1 LGLKATYQVTPSLSF
16 MGGWNILW
24 TDKSVDT
31 DGTVVPGGGIL
42 PSFVDRKTGRSA
54 RPEGDARLIGNE
66 LMAVATWRIADG
78 IAFDAGAGYLFAGG
92 ALGHRSVAVPY
103 CEGAA
108 VVGCAPPNRKDLQVN
123 DAYIL
128 SSRVR
133 FSF

>member
-1 LGLKATYQVTPSLSF
+1 
-16 MGGWNILW
+16 MGGWNIIW

-66 LMAVATWRIADG
+66 LMAVTTWRIADG

-92 ALGHRSVAVPY
+92 ALGHRSVALPY
-103 CEGAA
+103 CEAGA
-108 VVGCAPPNRKDLQVN
+108 VTGCSAPNRKDLQVN

-128 SSRVR
+128 SSRIR

>member
-1 LGLKATYQVTPSLSF
+1 
-16 MGGWNILW
+16 
-24 TDKSVDT
+24 
-31 DGTVVPGGGIL
+31 
-42 PSFVDRKTGRSA
+42 
-54 RPEGDARLIGNE
+54 
-66 LMAVATWRIADG
+66 LMAVATWRIVDG

-103 CEGAA
+103 CEGGA
-108 VVGCAPPNRKDLQVN
+108 VIGCAPPNRKDLQVN